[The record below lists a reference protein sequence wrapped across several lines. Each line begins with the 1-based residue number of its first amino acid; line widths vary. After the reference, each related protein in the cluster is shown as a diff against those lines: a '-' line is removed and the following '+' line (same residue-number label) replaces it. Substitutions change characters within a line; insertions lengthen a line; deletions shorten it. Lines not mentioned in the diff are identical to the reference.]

1 MKKIIIFCLII
12 FTYSAQINAK
22 DFSGV
27 YVGLWCELSPKCK
40 DKIEKNLIQPVHS
53 IFSER
58 RNKTFIYIDQ
68 IEKDNFK
75 ILISDPF
82 FEIENIVFQENRFVG
97 QIRVTGRGKY
107 KIEGSIE
114 ENLLNF
120 EITSNPEMPNQKK
133 FLYGSK
139 LIPKGS
145 SFLTESLTKSL
156 KEIKNLEKE
165 FYDLEKEK
173 NNLEKEK
180 NNYLLFIYVLIVFS
194 IIILVGLIIYI
205 IKKK

>member
-40 DKIEKNLIQPVHS
+40 DKIEKNLMQPVHS

-107 KIEGSIE
+107 KIEGGPEVRNYVTNIKGEETTENRSTFSITPTDT
-114 ENLLNF
+114 F
-120 EITSNPEMPNQKK
+120 VDIISKEMIVDMFKAGT
-133 FLYGSK
+133 GS
-139 LIPKGS
+139 I
-145 SFLTESLTKSL
+145 L
-156 KEIKNLEKE
+156 KEDDIELIYYSKNYYCE
-165 FYDLEKEK
+165 YRCTCP
-173 NNLEKEK
+173 
-180 NNYLLFIYVLIVFS
+180 
-194 IIILVGLIIYI
+194 
-205 IKKK
+205 